1 MPKSN
6 SLLTYTLAAVSCAVA
21 GIVLFSSAD
30 VRAQE
35 YEYEHEREHRGRLML
50 ALDFDYSSAIR
61 SPEIRYGGG
70 GALRIG
76 SQRNLFLVT
85 LIPELLF
92 DYHSYGS
99 DQPDSAQIVTGKIGG
114 RIRFLKIVE
123 PGLFAHIGLGH
134 VGGYDVISHTGVA
147 FDAGLTLDLTILP
160 LIDIGLH
167 GSWNRIF
174 GGFDEGTSYATA
186 GAHVALVL

>member
-1 MPKSN
+1 MPKSHCF
-6 SLLTYTLAAVSCAVA
+6 LTYAAAALSCAIA

-30 VRAQE
+30 AHAQE
-35 YEYEHEREHRGRLML
+35 YDHERERRGRLML
-50 ALDFDYSSAIR
+50 ALDFDYSSAIK
-61 SPEIRYGGG
+61 SPEIKYGAG

-92 DYHSYGS
+92 DYHNY
-99 DQPDSAQIVTGKIGG
+99 DVHTRDNAQIVTGKIGG

-160 LIDIGLH
+160 LIDLGLH
-167 GSWNRIF
+167 GSWNRVF
-174 GGFDEGTSYATA
+174 GGFDSGTAYASA